1 MPGGASVV
9 LHDEPSVRRRF
20 AQGRRGWLVAVV
32 GVLIAVV
39 IIAVVKLDRGEAPSA
54 LSTSGSGVSVT
65 EHREAGPFTI
75 VELAGANT
83 VVIHVGAPR
92 SVAVTGDD
100 NLVPRVTTVV
110 QDGRLVID
118 NTGSFTT
125 DADMSVVVS
134 VPSLESVE
142 LGGAGTVTVDDVAS
156 DDFGAELTGDGTLIV
171 SGTVERLTAVL
182 AGAGTL
188 DLHDLVAA
196 DGTVQ
201 LEGTGTIRVHAT
213 STLDTTLTGTGTIL
227 YRGDPAVTMRH
238 TGTGTV
244 VPE

>member
-1 MPGGASVV
+1 VA
-9 LHDEPSVRRRF
+9 LHDEPNVRRRSTP
-20 AQGRRGWLVAVV
+20 GRRAWLVAVV
-32 GVLIAVV
+32 GVLVAAV
-39 IIAVVKLDRGEAPSA
+39 IIAVANLDRGQAPSA
-54 LSTSGSGVSVT
+54 SSTNGSGVSVT
-65 EHREAGPFTI
+65 DQREAAPFTI

-83 VVIHVGAPR
+83 VLIHVGGPR

-100 NLVPRVTTVV
+100 NLVDRVTTVV

-118 NTGSFTT
+118 NAGSFTT
-125 DADMSVVVS
+125 NAAMSVAVS
-134 VPSLESVE
+134 VPSLERIE
-142 LGGAGTVTVDDVAS
+142 LSGAGTVTVDGVAS
-156 DDFGAELTGDGTLIV
+156 DDFNAELTGDGTLVV
-171 SGTVERLTAVL
+171 SGVVQQLTAVL

-201 LEGTGTIRVHAT
+201 LQGTGTIRVHAT
-213 STLDTTLTGTGTIL
+213 STLNAALTGTGTIL
-227 YRGDPAVTMRH
+227 YRGDPTVTIHH